1 MIENLNSKIKNS
13 HIIDKNNDEIDLRL
27 ILNFLF
33 RNKAFIGLISLIS
46 LISGIISSFTLPK
59 VWEGQFQIVLKK
71 DNNNP
76 NLNSRLANLAGVGI
90 LGENDLTT
98 EVEILKSPSVLMPV
112 FEFANSQHN
121 QVKSKSFSFSNWQNK
136 YLDIE
141 LKKNTSVLTISYRN
155 KDKETIIPILKKM
168 SLSYQEYS
176 GKNKRRSQEITYNF
190 LKDQISIFKKRS
202 ANSLKAAQEYAI
214 DQDLIFYDMGI
225 KFQNNSA
232 NNFLTNNNTL
242 KSFLSSVSNN
252 NIPTTNTVFSNIEIE
267 NSRVEAAN
275 QIRKINAK
283 LKNIKESSDTKE
295 LKYFASTIPEL
306 VVEGLPQQL
315 SFIES
320 SILEAKSKY
329 TDKDIKIKEL
339 LNQKRL
345 LLDYLKERTIN
356 FLEVQKLDAEATM
369 KASSRPKGVLLKY
382 KELLRESGRD
392 ESTLIQLEDQF
403 NASKLEFA
411 RQEDPWELITN
422 PTLLEKPAF
431 PDLQIF
437 SIFSLIIGSFLAIT
451 YSLFKEKI
459 SGNIYEVAE
468 IQKLIP
474 IKLISQIDLNKIE
487 NELTNL
493 LFIKDLLNNKSN
505 NVINFVSFGNTEKQE
520 LEKLKKALI
529 KEKFDK
535 DIRIAS
541 YKDEIKEY
549 SNYLILKLGS
559 INYSDVFILNKRI
572 DLIENQFNGLI
583 VLT

>member
-13 HIIDKNNDEIDLRL
+13 QIIDKNNDEIDLRL

-46 LISGIISSFTLPK
+46 LITGIISSFTLPK

-225 KFQNNSA
+225 KFQKNSA

-356 FLEVQKLDAEATM
+356 YLEVQKLDAEATM

-541 YKDEIKEY
+541 YKDENREY
-549 SNYLILKLGS
+549 SNYLIIKLGS
-559 INYSDVFILNKRI
+559 INYSDIFILNKRI

>member
-76 NLNSRLANLAGVGI
+76 NLNSRLANLAGVDI
-90 LGENDLTT
+90 LRENDLTT

-225 KFQNNSA
+225 KFQKNSA

-541 YKDEIKEY
+541 YKDENREY
-549 SNYLILKLGS
+549 SNYLIIKLGS
-559 INYSDVFILNKRI
+559 INYSDIFILNKRI